1 MMNIPFIQTL
11 KQMSDESPKGLM
23 VETTDKIKMN
33 KEEATYFNNIT
44 PEGRGSCQPL
54 TRLPLYLMPLGV
66 LHKLLKKKASL
77 WVT

>member
-44 PEGRGSCQPL
+44 PEG
-54 TRLPLYLMPLGV
+54 
-66 LHKLLKKKASL
+66 
-77 WVT
+77 